1 MMHRTAPPST
11 PVSPTPQSSAARPFQ
26 FLQAQEHARL
36 KLSERFWQE
45 RPTGGGDVG
54 RLSMSSAASSGPSSC
69 KSSPTVPSPAD
80 SPLCPPAQQELCLPI
95 GVNGDTSPSVR
106 PTALMGEPELAA
118 LTSSHS
124 GTHVLQV
131 GSKAC
136 YEPPAMAG
144 CPEAA
149 AEKLELEIAARERPH
164 VPTDQELSQAREER
178 TKQWRAAVR
187 ASGSLLVNG
196 TAGWDRLAADWESH
210 RSERALAVQQQM
222 QMQQRVH
229 LQQMQQHDAP
239 SSAGEH

>member
-1 MMHRTAPPST
+1 
-11 PVSPTPQSSAARPFQ
+11 
-26 FLQAQEHARL
+26 
-36 KLSERFWQE
+36 
-45 RPTGGGDVG
+45 
-54 RLSMSSAASSGPSSC
+54 MSSAASSGPSSC

-131 GSKAC
+131 GSEAC

-144 CPEAA
+144 YLEAA
-149 AEKLELEIAARERPH
+149 AEKVELEIAARERPH
-164 VPTDQELSQAREER
+164 VPTVRELYSQAREER

-187 ASGSLLVNG
+187 ASGSLLVYG
-196 TAGWDRLAADWESH
+196 TAGCDRLAADWESH
-210 RSERALAVQQQM
+210 RSERAPSQQM
-222 QMQQRVH
+222 TRPSVTPSQSLTGWELLTVW
-229 LQQMQQHDAP
+229 
-239 SSAGEH
+239 SSADWARAHSRLTGSY

>member
-1 MMHRTAPPST
+1 
-11 PVSPTPQSSAARPFQ
+11 
-26 FLQAQEHARL
+26 
-36 KLSERFWQE
+36 
-45 RPTGGGDVG
+45 
-54 RLSMSSAASSGPSSC
+54 MSSAASSGPSSC

-124 GTHVLQV
+124 GTHLLQV

-144 CPEAA
+144 HPEAA
-149 AEKLELEIAARERPH
+149 AEKLELENAARERPH
-164 VPTDQELSQAREER
+164 VPTVRELYSQAREER

-187 ASGSLLVNG
+187 ASGSLLVHGN
-196 TAGWDRLAADWESH
+196 AYRDRPGADWEAL
-210 RSERALAVQQQM
+210 RRERAQWESRWESRRTPASALAVQQM
-222 QMQQRVH
+222 LMQQ
-229 LQQMQQHDAP
+229 QQQHDLP
-239 SSAGEH
+239 SMMDRFQLLEF